1 MTIRIEVRGDIEK
14 AIRRLKKQ
22 MQQDGTLRETRQRR
36 YHEKPSVRRKRKQ
49 AEARRRKRRQLRH

>member
-14 AIRRLKKQ
+14 AIRRMKKQ

-49 AEARRRKRRQLRH
+49 AEARRRKRRQLRR